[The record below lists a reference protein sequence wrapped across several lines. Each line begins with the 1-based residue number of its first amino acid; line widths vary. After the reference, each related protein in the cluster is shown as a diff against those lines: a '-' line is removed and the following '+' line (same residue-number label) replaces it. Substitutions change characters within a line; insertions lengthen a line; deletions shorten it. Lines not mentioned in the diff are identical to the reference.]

1 MIFAMRKRHF
11 VPPVSSGHYW
21 LLDVHFAED
30 FCRVEDE
37 NVQQCLNILRKVALN
52 GIKIFKTKNTL
63 KRPLSKI
70 MFDCLLDCENLL
82 PILAS
87 LQN

>member
-1 MIFAMRKRHF
+1 MEWSVETMH
-11 VPPVSSGHYW
+11 W
-21 LLDVHFAED
+21 LLDVQFGED

-37 NVQQCLNILRKVALN
+37 NVQQSLNILRKVALN
-52 GIKIFKTKNTL
+52 GVKRFKAKNNL

-70 MFDCLLDCENLL
+70 MFDCLLDSQNIM
-82 PILAS
+82 PILTS